1 MLEATLRD
9 RAKGLLTASGR
20 SDVPPF
26 MVMDVMAAAARI
38 EAAGGHVIHMEV
50 GQPAAPAPKA
60 AISAA
65 RAALDGGRIDYTSAL
80 GIASLRER
88 IARHYR
94 EAYGCAVDAERIVV
108 TTGSS
113 GAFILGFLAMFEPG
127 DRVAVTVP
135 GYPPYRHIL
144 TALGCEPV
152 LIETSSETRHALTG
166 EALLAAHR
174 KSPLKG
180 VLVGSPANPTGTMMS
195 REALTS
201 LIAAAEGAGI
211 RFISDEIYH
220 GLDYAFPAVTAAELS
235 PHALVINSFSKY
247 FCMTGWRVGW
257 MVVPEPLVRPIERL
271 QQNLAISVPTLSQIA
286 AEAAFE
292 GREEMEEVKR
302 GYQEN
307 RRILIAGLPQAGL
320 NKFLPADGAFYLY
333 ADVSEFTSDSFDFAK
348 QMLEQAHV
356 AATPGIDF
364 DPVHGHRYIRFS
376 YARSADDMREAVA
389 RVSRGGSGK
398 ARRGS
403 HQWPGRLGSLSA
415 LEKPPAPLTL
425 PPIDFGCR
433 VETAVR
439 ASVTDR
445 SGTRIG
451 GERHGGNDR
460 NRSASRGGTGKALVQ
475 DTLCSGADRDR
486 ARRAGRLA
494 VARPGDQR
502 LDQGARRRLH
512 QADQDGDRADH
523 LLHGGLRHL
532 AHPGRQEGRP
542 RRRQGAGLFR
552 GRLDLRAD
560 HRPGRRQSGRRR
572 ARAWRREPMPRRLRV
587 TPSRRKR

>member
-9 RAKGLLTASGR
+9 RARGLLTASGR

-50 GQPAAPAPKA
+50 GQPAAPAPKTAIA
-60 AISAA
+60 AAH
-65 RAALDGGRIDYTSAL
+65 AALDGGADRL
-80 GIASLRER
+80 HLR
-88 IARHYR
+88 ARHSLAAR
-94 EAYGCAVDAERIVV
+94 SASPG
-108 TTGSS
+108 TTARPTAAPSMPSGSWS
-113 GAFILGFLAMFEPG
+113 PPARRARSSWRFLAMFEPG

-174 KSPLKG
+174 KTPLKG

-201 LIAAAEGAGI
+201 LISAAEGAGI

-292 GREEMEEVKR
+292 GREEMEAGQARLPGEPPHPDR
-302 GYQEN
+302 GPAARPASTNSCPPTARFTSTPTSRHSPPTVSNSPSRCWN
-307 RRILIAGLPQAGL
+307 RRMSRRP
-320 NKFLPADGAFYLY
+320 PA
-333 ADVSEFTSDSFDFAK
+333 STS
-348 QMLEQAHV
+348 
-356 AATPGIDF
+356 
-364 DPVHGHRYIRFS
+364 IRFTAIGS
-376 YARSADDMREAVA
+376 FAFPTRVRPRTCARP
-389 RVSRGGSGK
+389 SRASRAGSGK
-398 ARRGS
+398 R
-403 HQWPGRLGSLSA
+403 
-415 LEKPPAPLTL
+415 
-425 PPIDFGCR
+425 
-433 VETAVR
+433 
-439 ASVTDR
+439 
-445 SGTRIG
+445 
-451 GERHGGNDR
+451 
-460 NRSASRGGTGKALVQ
+460 
-475 DTLCSGADRDR
+475 CS
-486 ARRAGRLA
+486 RAGLKQA
-494 VARPGDQR
+494 IGARPDA
-502 LDQGARRRLH
+502 AR
-512 QADQDGDRADH
+512 
-523 LLHGGLRHL
+523 
-532 AHPGRQEGRP
+532 
-542 RRRQGAGLFR
+542 
-552 GRLDLRAD
+552 
-560 HRPGRRQSGRRR
+560 
-572 ARAWRREPMPRRLRV
+572 
-587 TPSRRKR
+587 